1 MAAETPG
8 HSPDGSDVDEAFE
21 ARIGPVREALAALLD
36 ASDQLSNERGWLPA
50 ADSPAMAELADG
62 AQFKGSSTWGDPIQA
77 AHNWGQLLVVHTGD
91 CARALVREL
100 SQSAAPVYAQFVL
113 ARAVLEAAGRAW
125 WLFEPGIGLRL
136 RVARVINER
145 IFGLHQQLRLP
156 LPEEYLARA
165 RERLNELFAEAARLG
180 FGTVGG
186 PRADIGYLEETRPGQ
201 TELVTNLLSA
211 DGDSSL
217 EAFVYGFFSAV
228 AHGTTFGLTSSVEAN
243 APSAPRTPGVT
254 WGAVK
259 TRSPDVVHVLAA
271 VILGTRE
278 AQGRRNELFG
288 WASESWEAAAREALQ
303 SVRQATGPGPSA
315 P

>member
-8 HSPDGSDVDEAFE
+8 HSAEGSDVDEAFE

-36 ASDQLSNERGWLPA
+36 ASDQLRDEWGSLPA
-50 ADSPAMAELADG
+50 ADSQAMAELAAG
-62 AQFKGSSTWGDPIQA
+62 AQFKGSSTWGDPVHA

-91 CARALVREL
+91 CATALVREL
-100 SQSAAPVYAQFVL
+100 SQSATPVYAHVVL
-113 ARAVLEAAGRAW
+113 ARASLEAASRVW

-136 RVARVINER
+136 RVARGMNDR
-145 IFGLHQQLRLP
+145 IFGLSQQRRLP
-156 LPEEYLARA
+156 LTEEGRARA
-165 RERLNELFAEAARLG
+165 RERLSELLAEAARLG
-180 FGTVGG
+180 FQTVRD
-186 PRADIGYLEETRPGQ
+186 PRTSIRYFEETRPGQ
-201 TELVTNLLSA
+201 TEMIKNLFSA

-217 EAFVYGFFSAV
+217 GAFVYGFFSAV

-243 APSAPRTPGVT
+243 PPNAPRTPGVT
-254 WGAVK
+254 WGAVT
-259 TRSPDVVHVLAA
+259 TRSLDVVHVLAA

-288 WASESWEAAAREALQ
+288 WASQSWNAVATEAIRFVGRSL
-303 SVRQATGPGPSA
+303 PSTKA